1 MTFQGCSKLGQEA
14 QEAQTF
20 TAPWGL
26 AMDAGCSRKGIWPWT
41 RLAGGDVPFRR
52 FMLTTHLLLMWFFK
66 MNHSAALLRNTT
78 QKSTRMMGKI
88 VGTIQSHLP
97 NTQRAE
103 DIKINF
109 CVRQRKTNILLLTC
123 GTLKKMIQMNL
134 FKNRNMFTDIENN
147 LMVTKKQGGIN

>member
-1 MTFQGCSKLGQEA
+1 
-14 QEAQTF
+14 
-20 TAPWGL
+20 
-26 AMDAGCSRKGIWPWT
+26 
-41 RLAGGDVPFRR
+41 
-52 FMLTTHLLLMWFFK
+52 
-66 MNHSAALLRNTT
+66 
-78 QKSTRMMGKI
+78 MGKI